1 MKKSSSKPIAVNQI
15 RLTMP
20 SATSNV
26 VTMKSIASLM
36 PWSEAETD
44 NNEQMLRQLTKEIVK
59 LFGEWQLN
67 FGHKAPVKNYPVQ
80 KAVLWAKVILH
91 IQPTAEQ
98 WRLSKEN
105 SLFEEW
111 PPSSARDLLALAP
124 VNNPCYPDMHQAYID
139 AAVNQKY
146 THAVVYETARRLG
159 FWDLK
164 SKSETVTYKRWQQL
178 YPKVCYEDA
187 NGANFA
193 LPQSRQITY
202 KHIPIADDS
211 PMAAKVD
218 EFLNGFRRKCG
229 VKA

>member
-1 MKKSSSKPIAVNQI
+1 MKKSSSKPIAVNQM
-15 RLTMP
+15 RLTVP

-98 WRLSKEN
+98 WRLAKEN

-139 AAVNQKY
+139 AAVKQKY

-187 NGANFA
+187 NGTNFA

-202 KHIPIADDS
+202 KHIPMADDS

>member
-1 MKKSSSKPIAVNQI
+1 
-15 RLTMP
+15 
-20 SATSNV
+20 
-26 VTMKSIASLM
+26 MKSTATLM
-36 PWSEAETD
+36 PWSESEPYD
-44 NNEQMLRQLTKEIVK
+44 NEQMLRQLTKEIVR

-67 FGHKAPVKNYPVQ
+67 FGNKAPVKNYPIQ
-80 KAVLWAKVILH
+80 KAALWARVILYM
-91 IQPTAEQ
+91 QPTSDQ
-98 WRLSKEN
+98 WRLAKEN

-124 VNNPCYPDMHQAYID
+124 VTNPCYPDMHQAYID

-146 THAVVYETARRLG
+146 THAVVYETARRVG

-178 YPKVCYEDA
+178 YPQVCYEDA
-187 NGANFA
+187 DGANFV
-193 LPQSRQITY
+193 LPQSRQITH
-202 KHIPIADDS
+202 KHIPMADDS